1 MNVFDVVVIGGGA
14 SGLVSAIEVAKKG
27 LSVCIIERLS
37 KIGKKILATGNGRCN
52 MTNLALKESDY
63 RSEKEEFPYEVLKQ
77 FSALDALHYFEE
89 LGIIWKEESGYV
101 YPRSEQATAIVSAL
115 ELKIQSLNIEVL
127 CDRQVIK
134 IEPVKNGFCIKLK
147 EGERIYGG
155 QCILAT
161 GGKAQSKLGSDGS
174 GYELAKQLGHR
185 IIPIIPALTGLH
197 TEHPATKQWAG
208 VRAKG
213 RLTCLVNG
221 KQVASE
227 QGEIQFTNYGISG
240 VPTFQISRYATHALK
255 RKKVVEMV
263 IDFYSECAK
272 QEFQQQLFWLLE
284 NCYYKNIRELLE
296 GIFSKKLVPVF
307 LKEAGIKDTLHCDRI
322 VKTDVER
329 MVDVIKA
336 FPIVIT
342 DSNDFEQSQ
351 VCAGGVSV
359 EEVEKTTLESK
370 LVKGVYLTGEL
381 LDVDGT
387 CGGYNLQWAWTTG
400 YLAGNAVQMGKD
412 LSKIRAY
419 AEKGNKPSK
428 TQKMNPVPEVRK
440 KAKQRKNDKK

>member
-89 LGIIWKEESGYV
+89 LGIIWKEENGYV
-101 YPRSEQATAIVSAL
+101 YPRSEQATAVVSAL
-115 ELKIQSLNIEVL
+115 ELKIQSLNVEVL
-127 CDRQVIK
+127 C
-134 IEPVKNGFCIKLK
+134 
-147 EGERIYGG
+147 
-155 QCILAT
+155 
-161 GGKAQSKLGSDGS
+161 KAQPKLGSDGS

-227 QGEIQFTNYGISG
+227 QGEIQFTNYGVSG

-255 RKKVVEMV
+255 RKKAVEMV

-342 DSNDFEQSQ
+342 GSNDFEQSQ

-370 LVKGVYLTGEL
+370 LVKGIYLTGEL

-400 YLAGNAVQMGKD
+400 YLAGNEVQMGKD

-428 TQKMNPVPEVRK
+428 TQKMNPVHEVRK
-440 KAKQRKNDKK
+440 KAKQRKKR